1 MPSMGEKYVCGG
13 REFWC
18 VGFNGS
24 DKVIMRSGAVV
35 METPAE
41 SFDRTFRYVGSME
54 VGGTCVAKET
64 YAGVEA
70 GKEYGI
76 TAIDK
81 GIITLSS
88 GVTMDLKVFTA
99 VF

>member
-18 VGFNGS
+18 VGFNGR

-35 METPAE
+35 TEVPAAI
-41 SFDRTFRYVGSME
+41 FDENFCYVCSME
-54 VGGTCVAKET
+54 VGGEVVAKET
-64 YAGVEA
+64 YAGVTA
-70 GKEYGI
+70 GEKHTV

-81 GIITLSS
+81 GVISLSN
-88 GVTMDLKVFTA
+88 GVAMDLQVFTA